1 MKQKEEYKMLDQ
13 LQQMMATPQARDM
26 VFKMI
31 AQQVAQAPPERR
43 EALSRVTVTLEK
55 KERGMNLDVSH
66 SDDQQVEEV
75 VRDAIE
81 NWTDMLSRGF
91 QSMGF
96 QVEIIE

>member
-1 MKQKEEYKMLDQ
+1 MLDQ
-13 LQQMMATPQARDM
+13 LQQMMATPQAREM

-55 KERGMNLDVSH
+55 TSRGMHLAVSH

-75 VRDAIE
+75 IKEAIE
-81 NWTDMLSRGF
+81 NWSDMLSRGF

>member
-1 MKQKEEYKMLDQ
+1 MLDQ
-13 LQQMMATPQARDM
+13 LQNMMATPQAREM

-43 EALSRVTVTLEK
+43 EALSRVAVTLEK
-55 KERGMNLDVSH
+55 TERGLHLDIGS
-66 SDDQQVEEV
+66 SDNPQVEEIINGALV
-75 VRDAIE
+75 

>member
-1 MKQKEEYKMLDQ
+1 MFDQ
-13 LQQMMATPQARDM
+13 LQNMMATPQTREM

-31 AQQVAQAPPERR
+31 AQQVAQVPLERR
-43 EALSRVTVTLEK
+43 DALSRVTVTLERT
-55 KERGMNLDVSH
+55 ERGMHLEVGH

-75 VRDAIE
+75 VRGAIE

-96 QVEIIE
+96 RVEIVD

>member
-1 MKQKEEYKMLDQ
+1 MFDQ
-13 LQQMMATPQARDM
+13 MQQMMSTPQSREM

-43 EALSRVTVTLEK
+43 EALSRVTVTLERT
-55 KERGMNLDVSH
+55 ERGMRLDVGH

-75 VRDAIE
+75 VRGAIE

-96 QVEIIE
+96 RVEIVE

>member
-1 MKQKEEYKMLDQ
+1 MFDQ
-13 LQQMMATPQARDM
+13 LQQMMATPQAREM

-55 KERGMNLDVSH
+55 TPRGMHLEVGH
-66 SDDQQVEEV
+66 SDDAEVEAIIQQ
-75 VRDAIE
+75 AIE
-81 NWTDMLSRGF
+81 NWADMMSRGF

-96 QVEIIE
+96 QVEIVE

>member
-1 MKQKEEYKMLDQ
+1 MFDQ
-13 LQQMMATPQARDM
+13 LQNMMANPQARET

-55 KERGMNLDVSH
+55 TARGLHLEVGH

-75 VRDAIE
+75 VRGAIE

-91 QSMGF
+91 QSIGF
-96 QVEIIE
+96 SVEIVD

>member
-1 MKQKEEYKMLDQ
+1 MFDQ
-13 LQQMMATPQARDM
+13 LQNMMSTPQAREM

-55 KERGMNLDVSH
+55 TERGIRLEVSR
-66 SDDQQVEEV
+66 SDDPQVEEV
-75 VRDAIE
+75 INGAIT

-96 QVEIIE
+96 QVEIVE

>member
-1 MKQKEEYKMLDQ
+1 MFDQ
-13 LQQMMATPQARDM
+13 MQQMMSTPQTREM

-43 EALSRVTVTLEK
+43 EALSRVTVTLERTV
-55 KERGMNLDVSH
+55 RGMRLEVGH
-66 SDDQQVEEV
+66 SDDLQVEEV
-75 VRDAIE
+75 IRSAID

-96 QVEIIE
+96 SVEIVE

>member
-1 MKQKEEYKMLDQ
+1 MLDQ
-13 LQQMMATPQARDM
+13 LQQMMATPKAREM
-26 VFKMI
+26 VFGMI

-55 KERGMNLDVSH
+55 TARGIQLEVGH

-75 VRDAIE
+75 VRGAIE

-96 QVEIIE
+96 SVEIVE

>member
-1 MKQKEEYKMLDQ
+1 MFDQ
-13 LQQMMATPQARDM
+13 LQKMMETPEAREL

-55 KERGMNLDVSH
+55 TERGLHLEVGH
-66 SDDQQVEEV
+66 SDDEQVESI
-75 VRDAIE
+75 VRNAIE
-81 NWTDMLSRGF
+81 GWSDMVARGF

-96 QVEIIE
+96 KVEIVE

>member
-1 MKQKEEYKMLDQ
+1 MFDQ
-13 LQQMMATPQARDM
+13 MQQMMSTPQAREM

-43 EALSRVTVTLEK
+43 EALSRVTVTLERT
-55 KERGMNLDVSH
+55 ERGMHLEVSR
-66 SDDQQVEEV
+66 SDEPQVEEV
-75 VRDAIE
+75 VSGAIA

-96 QVEIIE
+96 RVEIVE